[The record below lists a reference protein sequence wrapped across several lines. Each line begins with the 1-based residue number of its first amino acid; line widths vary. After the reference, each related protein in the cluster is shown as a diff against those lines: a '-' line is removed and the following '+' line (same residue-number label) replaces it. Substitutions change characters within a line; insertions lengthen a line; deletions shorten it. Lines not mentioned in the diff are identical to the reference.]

1 MDSLRRVATVT
12 TVATLLLIT
21 VGALVRASGAGLG
34 CPDWPHCYGRW
45 VPPLSVEDLPPSAD
59 RATFNLAKTWTEYLN
74 RLAGVLVGG
83 LVLWTTWRAWS
94 VRKAARRVFPLALG
108 IALLTG
114 FQGWIGG
121 LVVKYELDPR
131 WVTVHLFL
139 ALLMLALLI
148 ELRETTRL
156 GDIPQSRREAG
167 MPPLLARALKVLLW
181 FSVIQILLGA
191 LVRGGLE
198 VVVQENPDLPRD
210 RWIPT
215 LGSVELIHRLL
226 AIALALAVLGFSW
239 RLARS
244 RETSATDRRLAWTA
258 AFLIAAQYGSGVGL
272 HRWALPPTLQVIHI
286 TLASW
291 LFAVLFLLHR
301 RVR

>member
-1 MDSLRRVATVT
+1 MDSLRRAATVT

-45 VPPLSVEDLPPSAD
+45 VPPLSVEDLPAGAD

-83 LVLWTTWRAWS
+83 LVLWTAWRAWRA
-94 VRKAARRVFPLALG
+94 RKAHRRVFPLAMG
-108 IALLTG
+108 IAFLTG

-131 WVTVHLFL
+131 WVTVHLLL
-139 ALLMLALLI
+139 ALIMLALLI
-148 ELRETTRL
+148 VLRETAGL
-156 GDIPQSRREAG
+156 GNIPQTSAPSNMTAGLRRVLQA
-167 MPPLLARALKVLLW
+167 LLL
-181 FSVIQILLGA
+181 FSVVQILLGA

-198 VVVQENPDLPRD
+198 VVVQENPTLPRD
-210 RWIPT
+210 QWIST
-215 LGSVELIHRLL
+215 LGSVEWIHRLL
-226 AIALALAVLGFSW
+226 AIALALAVVGFSW

-244 RETSATDRRLAWTA
+244 PATAVTDRRLAWSA
-258 AFLIAAQYGSGVGL
+258 AFLVAAQYGSGVVL
-272 HRWALPPTLQVIHI
+272 HRWALPPTLQVVHI

-301 RVR
+301 RGR

>member
-45 VPPLSVEDLPPSAD
+45 VPPLSVEDLPAGAD

-83 LVLWTTWRAWS
+83 LVLWTCWRAWS
-94 VRKAARRVFPLALG
+94 VRKVARRVFPLALG
-108 IALLTG
+108 ITLLTG
-114 FQGWIGG
+114 LQGWIGG

-131 WVTVHLFL
+131 WVTAHLFL

-148 ELRETTRL
+148 ELQETARL
-156 GDIPQSRREAG
+156 GNFPQPDRRAD
-167 MPPLLARALKVLLW
+167 MSPVLRRALEVLLV
-181 FSVIQILLGA
+181 FGVVQILLGA

-198 VVVQENPDLPRD
+198 VVVQENPFLPRE
-210 RWIPT
+210 RWIDT
-215 LGSVELIHRLL
+215 LGLVELIHRLL
-226 AIALALAVLGFSW
+226 AIALALAVLSFSW

-244 RETSATDRRLAWTA
+244 PTTPVTDRRLAWSA
-258 AFLIAAQYGSGVGL
+258 ALLIAAQYGSGVGL
-272 HRWALPPTLQVIHI
+272 HRWALPPTLQVVHI

-301 RVR
+301 RAR